1 MYGHIIKRFAGK
13 KKKQKRQNKKV
24 GKSNMKKSL
33 VYFLLQFILAL
44 AILVLKLNYYIQ
56 ILILILIFCM
66 WVLAEKTFVELNETK
81 KFLKYYWIF
90 IITVGFIAPFIPLLS
105 KSSYTLLISFLCLE
119 YTYLKI
125 K

>member
-1 MYGHIIKRFAGK
+1 
-13 KKKQKRQNKKV
+13 
-24 GKSNMKKSL
+24 MKKSL
-33 VYFLLQFILAL
+33 VYFLLQFLLAL
-44 AILVLKLNYYIQ
+44 AILVLVLNYYIQ

>member
-1 MYGHIIKRFAGK
+1 
-13 KKKQKRQNKKV
+13 
-24 GKSNMKKSL
+24 MKKSL

-81 KFLKYYWIF
+81 KFL
-90 IITVGFIAPFIPLLS
+90 
-105 KSSYTLLISFLCLE
+105 
-119 YTYLKI
+119 
-125 K
+125 